1 MSEQIQERFRKLMDR
16 IRGAPY
22 IDEKELDNLLREL
35 QKILLQSDVN
45 VKVVFDL
52 TNRIRERIK
61 EERRL
66 STRVPLKDLVI
77 KVLYEELVKILGG
90 EQTQLHISRDKKP
103 FNILFIGLEGSG
115 KTTTVAKLAKL
126 LSNKGYRVGV
136 VSLDLYRPAAID
148 QLRQLIESIDSE
160 KVVFIDPDEYGDVGN
175 RLRKALDTAK
185 YLDIDVLLI
194 DTAGRHKNEESL
206 LEELSEINRLLNP
219 DYTILVIDAYMGQ
232 KAYDHSKHLSERVRI
247 DGIIITKM
255 DGTGK
260 GGGAISAA
268 YASGGKV
275 IFLGMGEKL
284 DDLEEYNP
292 KSFVARLLGLGDL
305 EGLLKRVERL
315 ARQEDEAE
323 LLKRLSKGRITL
335 IDVINQL
342 EQIESMGGLYK
353 VLSYLPGIGDKVK
366 REEIE
371 EMERKLKKWRVAVD
385 SMTLEEKLDP
395 TLIKGSRLTRIS
407 RGSGV
412 DERTIKELVK
422 QYNLMRKAFRDR
434 RHRRLLKDVFR

>member
-1 MSEQIQERFRKLMDR
+1 MDR

-45 VKVVFDL
+45 VRVVFDL
-52 TNRIRERIK
+52 TKRIRERIK
-61 EERRL
+61 EERKL

-90 EQTQLHISRDKKP
+90 EQSRLEISRDKKP

-160 KVVFIDPDEYGDVGN
+160 NVVFIDPDEYGDVGN

-185 YLDIDVLLI
+185 TLDIDVLLI

-232 KAYDHSKHLSERVRI
+232 KAYDHSKHLSDRVRI

-371 EMERKLKKWRVAVD
+371 EMEKKLKKWRVAVD

-395 TLIKGSRLTRIS
+395 TLIKGSRLIRIS